1 MARMHQRW
9 WIWASCWHTGALAC
23 RSATL
28 LFFTSFLR
36 LAAAQEGQA
45 TGAPGTP
52 AQDLLSGPQWNL
64 YYQATS
70 IGQYHGSFPSPY
82 QGPLSLAGHPE
93 AEASITATLFFGL
106 RWKDTQLYFDPE
118 LAGGRGFS
126 DTNGIANFPNG
137 EMPRVELA
145 TPKPYLARLYI
156 TQDFGFGDKREKVES
171 DANQVEGSRPATRYS
186 ITVGRFSLTDF
197 FDGNRYTNDPRTQ
210 FMGWAIMYNGA
221 WDYAADTRGYT
232 WGWVHEFHT
241 PRWSVRYASVME
253 PTYANGPHFDT
264 RVLRDRGDQYE
275 GELDYAPGGHPGAI
289 RLMHYENRTR
299 SESYAEAIRIAE
311 AAGTT
316 PSITANQ
323 RVGTLK
329 YGFGLSADQEIRKG
343 FGILGRLG
351 WNDGKTESFA
361 FTAMDRLASGGVSFT
376 GMHWKRPEDTVAS
389 EITAG
394 GLSAVHAQYLAMGG
408 LDFLIGDGK
417 LRYGEEM
424 VWESYYAAQVW
435 RGVFASFDLQYVIN
449 PAYNQARGPVWVESL
464 RLHLEGAVH
473 K

>member
-1 MARMHQRW
+1 MHQRW
-9 WIWASCWHTGALAC
+9 WIWATCWHTGRLAR
-23 RSATL
+23 RSAI
-28 LFFTSFLR
+28 LFFFTLFAK
-36 LAAAQEGQA
+36 LAA
-45 TGAPGTP
+45 P
-52 AQDLLSGPQWNL
+52 QDLPSGPQWNL

-82 QGPLSLAGHPE
+82 QGPLSLESHPE

-106 RWKDTQLYFDPE
+106 KWKDTQLYFDPE

-126 DTNGIANFPNG
+126 DTDGIANFPNG

-156 TQDFGFGDKREKVES
+156 TQDFGFGDKRGKVAS
-171 DANQVEGSRPATRYS
+171 DANQVKGTRPATRYS
-186 ITVGRFSLTDF
+186 ITIGRFSLTDF
-197 FDGNRYTNDPRTQ
+197 FDVNRYTNDPRTQ

-232 WGWVHEFHT
+232 WGWVHEYHT
-241 PRWSVRYASVME
+241 PRWSVRYASAME

-275 GELDYAPGGHPGAI
+275 GELDFAPGGHPGAI

-316 PSITANQ
+316 PSITADQ

-329 YGFGLSADQEIRKG
+329 YGFGLSVDQEIRKD
-343 FGILGRLG
+343 FGIFGRLG

-361 FTAMDRLASGGVSFT
+361 FTAMDRLASGGISFT
-376 GMHWKRPEDTVAS
+376 GVDWRRPDDTVAS
-389 EITAG
+389 EITIG
-394 GLSAVHAQYLAMGG
+394 GLSAVHAEYLAMGG

-417 LRYGEEM
+417 LRYGAET
-424 VWESYYAAQVW
+424 VWESYYSAEVW
-435 RGVFASFDLQYVIN
+435 RGVFVTFDLQYVIN

-464 RLHLEGAVH
+464 RLHLEGPVH